1 MDELPKLVSN
11 PLRVAKRVAKGIKN
25 WKKAVKFVGNNWRD
39 PKSGQ
44 SLFLEMP
51 GRKRVHSRKPA
62 SRGNS
67 AVAKRFK
74 SKKYSSRRG
83 TTSTVV
89 GKHYKRRF
97 RTGQSKWER
106 NLFYKF
112 MQNNAACNVKRSRE
126 MNSVAFSS
134 EEWVFL
140 EDAPYQFS
148 VLNPEA
154 DTMEMDFGRGYL
166 NGFQVTNYGTT
177 AATQASYAAQP
188 LSLHRYK
195 PRDATSG
202 REVAA
207 PRLIMQPV
215 KNTYHMKNN
224 SLLQAIVHIRVYKAK
239 IDIPGSV
246 QAGPTGDPGT
256 AFSPVNLYIRYLA
269 SDKGQNSNMSE
280 ANLPN
285 NYPMFLSDAN
295 PLIKTY
301 WKLVRSQKLV
311 LEPGDEYTYYL
322 NAPKRIL
329 NLQTLYH
336 KQCMGYDTVNNVQAG
351 YYMFRGDYLVIMA
364 FRGGLGHETTNRAV
378 IGSVGID
385 NDAVGDNYQAI
396 DIERL
401 QTIKG
406 KLLHNLTNTY
416 YNYTNE
422 GSVIPLNKSYQAGTA
437 VTENI

>member
-11 PLRVAKRVAKGIKN
+11 PLRIARRVAKGIKN

-39 PKSGQ
+39 PKSGH

-62 SRGNS
+62 SRNNS

-74 SKKYSSRRG
+74 AKKYSNRRG
-83 TTSTVV
+83 FSTAITGKRKFTT
-89 GKHYKRRF
+89 F
-97 RTGQSKWER
+97 RKGQSKWER

-112 MQNNAACNVKRSRE
+112 MQNTAACNVKRSRE
-126 MNSVAFSS
+126 MTSLAFGS

-154 DTMEMDFGRGYL
+154 DTMQMDFARGFL
-166 NGFQVTNYGTT
+166 NGFQATNYGSTV
-177 AATQASYAAQP
+177 ATQASYAAQP
-188 LSLHRYK
+188 LGLDKYK

-207 PRLIMQPV
+207 PRLLMQPV

-224 SLLQAIVHIRVYKAK
+224 SLLQCIVKINVYKAK

-246 QAGPTGDPGT
+246 QAAPAGDPGT
-256 AFSPVNLYIRYLA
+256 AYSPVNLYIRYLA
-269 SDKGQNSNMSE
+269 SDKGQNSNLTE
-280 ANLPN
+280 AQLPN
-285 NYPMFLSDAN
+285 NYPLFLSDAN
-295 PLIKTY
+295 PLIKAY
-301 WKLVRSQKLV
+301 WKLVKTQHV
-311 LEPGDEYTYYL
+311 TLEPGDEYTYYL
-322 NAPKRIL
+322 TAPKRIL

-351 YYMFRGDYLVIMA
+351 YYMFKGDYLVIMA

-385 NDAVGDNYQAI
+385 NDAVGDNYQSI
-396 DIERL
+396 DLERF
-401 QTIKG
+401 QTVKG
-406 KLLHNLTNTY
+406 KLLHNLMNTY
-416 YNYTNE
+416 YMYTNDA
-422 GSVIPLNKSYQAGTA
+422 SAIPINKSYQAGTA
-437 VTENI
+437 VTENV